1 LNGDDLAC
9 CGSDASQGRR
19 TDVRARMRG
28 MWCWVRFERL
38 TEGADRTSKDTLLSR
53 QKILST

>member
-1 LNGDDLAC
+1 
-9 CGSDASQGRR
+9 
-19 TDVRARMRG
+19 MRG